1 VPRSAIILQAL
12 LPEMTPAT
20 LSLVIVAAFIHAAW
34 NILLKRV
41 RGGLSFFWLV
51 DVLQGFVFAPWIA
64 WVVWS
69 ERPRLGWPEW
79 TCIVGS
85 AVIHIAYY
93 LFLQRGY
100 RIGDIS
106 LVYPIARGS
115 GPMLSSIVAVLF
127 LGERPGAVG
136 ILGIIAIGI
145 GIFFL
150 TGGLPSNAHP
160 KTRAAVIAGFFTGAS
175 IATYTIWDKYAVS
188 VVHVSP
194 ILLDL
199 LANPIQALFLTPLVW
214 NRRAEIS
221 TFWRRHRPELFG
233 VTILN
238 PISYILILV
247 AMTVAPVSQIAPVR
261 EISTLIGAAIGG
273 RLFGEQHLR
282 NRLAAASIIVLGV
295 VAVAHG

>member
-1 VPRSAIILQAL
+1 M
-12 LPEMTPAT
+12 PEMTPIT
-20 LSLVIVAAFIHAAW
+20 LSLVIVAAFIHATW

-41 RGGLSFFWLV
+41 RGGLSFIWFV
-51 DVLQGFVFAPWIA
+51 DVLQGFVFAPCIA
-64 WVVWS
+64 WVIWS
-69 ERPRLGWPEW
+69 ERPRLGWAAW

-100 RIGDIS
+100 RMGDIS

-115 GPMLSSIVAVLF
+115 GPMLSSIVAILF
-127 LGERPGAVG
+127 LGERPGVLG

-150 TGGLPSNAHP
+150 TGGLRRNAHP
-160 KTRAAVIAGFFTGAS
+160 KNRAAIIAGLLTGAS
-175 IATYTIWDKYAVS
+175 IATYTVWDKYAVS

-194 ILLDL
+194 ILQDL
-199 LANPIQALFLTPLVW
+199 LANPVQALFLTPLVW
-214 NRRAEIS
+214 NRRTEIS
-221 TFWRRHRPELFG
+221 TYWRRNRPELFG

-238 PISYILILV
+238 PISYILILM

-261 EISTLIGAAIGG
+261 EVSTLIGAAIGG

-282 NRLAAASIIVLGV
+282 SRFAAASIIVLGV